1 MLYYPFDL
9 TEYFVQT
16 KKYYYFFDGLFI
28 LEKRLKK
35 DILEELNIPDSTY
48 RTNRLKVFTKNK
60 NHIHLLEYFNY
71 KVVEGSQALYEKC
84 LVKIFNA
91 VYYRETNE
99 LIVLKEELEGYIL
112 ENNYLKP
119 VFILF
124 KLLIAITITSNY
136 QILLQEN
143 KKFLDYLNLFPKD
156 YFTSELYYL
165 SSLILYFCERKVKD
179 AVLKNNFT
187 KFPDLAWIYY
197 SFRGSYE
204 YLHNND
210 YEAMIYF
217 ENSLHCFKN
226 YLNFT
231 RLVAVSNNIAYI
243 HNVHGQYEI
252 SLQYLNKVL
261 PYAFYHQ
268 NNRQWCS
275 YLIQHYFFA
284 NFMLKRYKDIR
295 NFLMIYNL
303 EKDEMDSITLIISI
317 VVAHKLCIKL
327 EELNSSFMEAIKEQE
342 EVFLFY
348 KILHNMIPKRDFR
361 QFFLYSKEYFKKI
374 IEILKLD
381 IVS

>member
-71 KVVEGSQALYEKC
+71 KVVEGSQAMYEKC

-156 YFTSELYYL
+156 YFTSEFCIFVSERLKTLY
-165 SSLILYFCERKVKD
+165 
-179 AVLKNNFT
+179 
-187 KFPDLAWIYY
+187 
-197 SFRGSYE
+197 
-204 YLHNND
+204 
-210 YEAMIYF
+210 
-217 ENSLHCFKN
+217 
-226 YLNFT
+226 
-231 RLVAVSNNIAYI
+231 
-243 HNVHGQYEI
+243 
-252 SLQYLNKVL
+252 
-261 PYAFYHQ
+261 
-268 NNRQWCS
+268 
-275 YLIQHYFFA
+275 
-284 NFMLKRYKDIR
+284 
-295 NFLMIYNL
+295 
-303 EKDEMDSITLIISI
+303 
-317 VVAHKLCIKL
+317 
-327 EELNSSFMEAIKEQE
+327 
-342 EVFLFY
+342 
-348 KILHNMIPKRDFR
+348 
-361 QFFLYSKEYFKKI
+361 
-374 IEILKLD
+374 
-381 IVS
+381 